1 MEQYLSVKNIN
12 KYFGDFQALKNV
24 SFDVKEG
31 EFVCILGPSGC
42 GKTTL
47 LRVIAGLE
55 SQSEGLI
62 NQNNKDI
69 SLLPPDQRDFGIVFQ
84 SYALFPNLSVKNNI
98 SFGLKTR
105 KKNKETIDKRV
116 DELLELVGLSDHIN
130 KFSAQLSGGEQQR
143 VALARALV
151 FEPRL
156 VLMDEPLGA
165 LDKKLREQMRYEIKH
180 IHERILAPFPHD
192 WGARKSGGMH
202 D

>member
-1 MEQYLSVKNIN
+1 MEQYVSVKNIN
-12 KYFGDFQALKNV
+12 KYVGDFQAIKNV
-24 SFDVKEG
+24 SLDVKEG

-84 SYALFPNLSVKNNI
+84 SYALFPNLIVKNNI

-105 KKNKETIDKRV
+105 KKNKEIIEKRV
-116 DELLELVGLSDHIN
+116 DEIIELVSLSDHI
-130 KFSAQLSGGEQQR
+130 K
-143 VALARALV
+143 
-151 FEPRL
+151 
-156 VLMDEPLGA
+156 
-165 LDKKLREQMRYEIKH
+165 
-180 IHERILAPFPHD
+180 
-192 WGARKSGGMH
+192 
-202 D
+202 